1 MGESGE
7 NSSGYW
13 SRVSGERDGQEA
25 VGYFGKGDA
34 AISLIFVRQEQI
46 SGKGGCRESL
56 ECVGNTFYSE

>member
-1 MGESGE
+1 
-7 NSSGYW
+7 
-13 SRVSGERDGQEA
+13 